1 MRSPSS
7 WATWTGPFD
16 DSSGRRRCSEIGEE
30 LFEPLD
36 AFPAIRALWW
46 PRFQKIAA
54 GFRRRLRRQRSKD
67 VKQRFLEIGGG
78 VELKLP
84 GLDFRLRGRADRID
98 LMSSGSLS
106 VIDYKTGQVP
116 SQKQVDA
123 LLSPQLPLEA
133 AMIQRGGFKDVP
145 AGLPVGDLLYLQ
157 LKGGAEPCSKSAAT
171 RKTCGIG
178 GAHRG
183 CLATPGT
190 IDRPLCQGRD
200 RLSLPGPRHAR
211 PSDRWPL

>member
-1 MRSPSS
+1 VRDPYAIFARHSLELQPVDPIGGEPGAADKGNLIHDALAEFLS
-7 WATWTGPFD
+7 TWTGPFD
-16 DSSGRRRCSEIGEE
+16 ETAVTALLEIGEE

-46 PRFQKIAA
+46 PRFQRIAE
-54 GFRRRLRRQRSKD
+54 GFVAFEAKRSLHVEK
-67 VKQRFLEIGGG
+67 RFLEIGGG

-145 AGLPVGDLLYLQ
+145 AGRAG
-157 LKGGAEPCSKSAAT
+157 
-171 RKTCGIG
+171 
-178 GAHRG
+178 
-183 CLATPGT
+183 
-190 IDRPLCQGRD
+190 
-200 RLSLPGPRHAR
+200 
-211 PSDRWPL
+211 W